1 LTVAEGIEKLLA
13 LRIRCPAM
21 NQWGI
26 KARGN
31 IFELLDIATDD
42 EHLLLRMLVDD
53 LPHRLKL
60 RVGRGRNTVAIAV
73 FRGCVAPAFLWL
85 HIYAYFPAV
94 RGRHVPRHSS
104 SFPRGL
110 ITPGADERKHVAS
123 AAILAHERSC

>member
-1 LTVAEGIEKLLA
+1 RHRKASRA
-13 LRIRCPAM
+13 AHSMSAM

-73 FRGCVAPAFLWL
+73 FRGGVDHALFRI
-85 HIYAYFPAV
+85 HIYAYFHAV
-94 RGRHVPRHSS
+94 RG
-104 SFPRGL
+104 GN
-110 ITPGADERKHVAS
+110 VAG
-123 AAILAHERSC
+123 HF